1 MGLYVEVMCDERKE
15 WPAGYNSRSVLHRC
29 HSHNN
34 DNPQG
39 PSIAAARSEAK
50 AAGWL
55 IKGRRSVCPGCLE
68 ILPGEQP

>member
-15 WPAGYNSRSVLHRC
+15 WPAGTVGKLLHRC

-39 PSIAAARSEAK
+39 PSVASAREAAK
-50 AAGWL
+50 LAGWL
-55 IKGRRSVCPGCLE
+55 IKGRRSVCPGCRQ
-68 ILPGEQP
+68 ILPGEHP